1 MTKNEPENNVKL
13 IITLVVSIAIL
24 IAVVA
29 FGTYAFFVGR
39 LEDNRNVTDPNTN
52 LTTANIEFTMEDGD
66 IVGNNLVP
74 GDSVIKKF
82 TVHNKGT
89 GTISY
94 NILWTS
100 AVNNFVNKSDLVVTL
115 SDGTNDV
122 ITESD
127 GIVFPNTLASSQVLK
142 SGLKIAAGETK
153 EFTLTVTYKNT
164 ELDQTADMGK
174 NISATLGLG
183 D

>member
-1 MTKNEPENNVKL
+1 MTKNESEKNTKL
-13 IITLVVSIAIL
+13 IITLIISVLIL

-29 FGTYAFFVGR
+29 FGTYAFFTGTFT
-39 LEDNRNVTDPNTN
+39 DRNPSDSNSSIVTG
-52 LTTANIEFTMEDGD
+52 NIEFNMEDGA

-74 GDSVIKKF
+74 GDSIEKKF

-100 AVNNFVNKSDLVVTL
+100 AVNNFINKNDLVVTL
-115 SDGTNDV
+115 KEGTTDV
-122 ITESD
+122 IVESD
-127 GIVFPNTLASSQVLK
+127 NIIFPSTITTSQLLK
-142 SGLKIAAGETK
+142 KGLKIAAGETK
-153 EFTLTVTYKNT
+153 EFTLTITYKNT
-164 ELDQTADMGK
+164 NADQTADMGK
-174 NISATLGLG
+174 SISAVLGLG